1 MNTEGAVRAFDW
13 SILSAVDYAI
23 AKRYVPDL
31 RAPDLVI
38 DSDHGPTPYLY
49 RWHVI
54 ERTDSANIYFHIQ
67 TADDPER
74 PLHDHPWDN
83 QSVILS
89 GGYYETQATP
99 TGAEIRNKRVK
110 GDVVHRLACHAHRLE
125 LLPGLAYT
133 MTQFTTGP
141 KLKKWGFYIG
151 DEWVAYDECCTFVG
165 NRTLF
170 VYPERYKHLRA
181 S

>member
-1 MNTEGAVRAFDW
+1 MTTQGEALRFDW
-13 SILSAVDYAI
+13 NILSGPDLAT
-23 AKRYVPDL
+23 AKRYIPDL

-38 DSDHGPTPYLY
+38 DSDHSTPYLY
-49 RWHVI
+49 RWFVVPRN
-54 ERTDSANIYFHIQ
+54 EQANVYFHIQ

-83 QSVILS
+83 QSIILS
-89 GGYYETQATP
+89 GGYYETQAMP
-99 TGAEIRNKRVK
+99 TGAEIRNKRIK
-110 GDVVHRLACHAHRLE
+110 GDAVHRLACHAHRLE
-125 LLPGLAYT
+125 LLPGLKYT
-133 MTQFTTGP
+133 MTQFSTGP
-141 KLKKWGFYIG
+141 KLKKWGFYIEG
-151 DEWVAYDECCTFVG
+151 EWVAYDECCTFVG